1 VQIGQANHGKV
12 EVDNKDTVDGEKKV
26 YRWNTA
32 SEGGTGAEN
41 DVVVRVV

>member
-1 VQIGQANHGKV
+1 MTNYM
-12 EVDNKDTVDGEKKV
+12 EDGENEV

-41 DVVVRVV
+41 DVVARVA